1 MIWKSDQMNLYDFEV
16 CAWGLSVCLCDPVS
30 AEGITGD
37 FSNGNCDFVMK
48 MEVCKS
54 DLEMEHVIFI
64 YTREGMCQKIDK
76 LLDLLV
82 TISLGSLEPPNIS
95 TASVDFYL

>member
-1 MIWKSDQMNLYDFEV
+1 MLY
-16 CAWGLSVCLCDPVS
+16 LYILDP
-30 AEGITGD
+30 TD
-37 FSNGNCDFVMK
+37 P
-48 MEVCKS
+48 
-54 DLEMEHVIFI
+54 
-64 YTREGMCQKIDK
+64 REGMCQKIDK

>member
-1 MIWKSDQMNLYDFEV
+1 MSV
-16 CAWGLSVCLCDPVS
+16 LSVCQCDPVS
-30 AEGITGD
+30 AEGITRD

-64 YTREGMCQKIDK
+64 YPREGMCQKIDK

-82 TISLGSLEPPNIS
+82 TISLGSLKPPNIS
-95 TASVDFYL
+95 TASVVFYL

>member
-1 MIWKSDQMNLYDFEV
+1 MNLCDFEV
-16 CAWGLSVCLCDPVS
+16 FVSVLSVCQCDPVS
-30 AEGITGD
+30 AEGITRE

-64 YTREGMCQKIDK
+64 YPREGMCQKIDK
-76 LLDLLV
+76 LLDLFKL
-82 TISLGSLEPPNIS
+82 
-95 TASVDFYL
+95 

>member
-1 MIWKSDQMNLYDFEV
+1 MSV
-16 CAWGLSVCLCDPVS
+16 LSVCQCDPVS
-30 AEGITGD
+30 AEGITRD
-37 FSNGNCDFVMK
+37 FSNRNCDFVMK

-64 YTREGMCQKIDK
+64 YPREGMCKKIDK

-82 TISLGSLEPPNIS
+82 IISLGIIEPPNIS
-95 TASVDFYL
+95 AASVD

>member
-1 MIWKSDQMNLYDFEV
+1 MSV
-16 CAWGLSVCLCDPVS
+16 LSVCQCDPVS
-30 AEGITGD
+30 AEGITRD

-48 MEVCKS
+48 MEVRKS
-54 DLEMEHVIFI
+54 DLEMEYVIFI
-64 YTREGMCQKIDK
+64 YPREGMCKKIDK

-95 TASVDFYL
+95 AASVIDFYL

>member
-1 MIWKSDQMNLYDFEV
+1 MSV
-16 CAWGLSVCLCDPVS
+16 LSVCQCDPVS
-30 AEGITGD
+30 AEGITGE
-37 FSNGNCDFVMK
+37 FLNGNCDFVMK

-64 YTREGMCQKIDK
+64 YPREGMCKKIDK

-82 TISLGSLEPPNIS
+82 TISLGSLELPNIS
-95 TASVDFYL
+95 ATSIDFYL

>member
-1 MIWKSDQMNLYDFEV
+1 MILCDFEV
-16 CAWGLSVCLCDPVS
+16 CVWGLSAYLCDIVL
-30 AEGITGD
+30 AEGITRGL
-37 FSNGNCDFVMK
+37 SKENSDFVMK
-48 MEVCKS
+48 NVYCES

-64 YTREGMCQKIDK
+64 YPREGMCQKIDK

>member
-1 MIWKSDQMNLYDFEV
+1 MNLCDFEV
-16 CAWGLSVCLCDPVS
+16 FVSVLSVCQCDPVS
-30 AEGITGD
+30 AEGITRD

-64 YTREGMCQKIDK
+64 YPREGMCQKIDK